1 MQITEP
7 LEFSIF
13 PTLLLV
19 ATLFRL
25 GLDVSATRMIL
36 LFGYLKDPVTK
47 EATGAGH
54 LIPAFGQVVVG
65 GNLVVGVIMFLI
77 LIIIQL
83 IVITKGAER
92 IAGVAARFTLDA
104 MPLKL
109 MAIEGELASGAL
121 TQDQAL
127 AKRDKVQQESDFFAS
142 MDGAGKFV
150 QGDAIAAI
158 LIMAINILGGV
169 IIGVGYHGMTALD
182 ALNTFALLSIGN
194 GLITTLPAL
203 LMSTAMGL
211 IVSRAANKKNFG
223 GVLLDEFVA
232 QPQALKLSA
241 AFMFLLGILG
251 LMHLIAFPP
260 APFFALGGL
269 VYYVATLLT
278 VQAEVIEIQTT
289 NVQNTTRKEATKDP
303 IGVVD
308 TMKVDPM
315 SLEVGR
321 GLRARAPNWWSA
333 SRPFV
338 ATSPW
343 RWVWCSPA
351 CAFAIISSCAPT
363 LTPSKSKSSRSPR
376 ARFR

>member
-1 MQITEP
+1 MLIVPLPTYILDGLLVLNLLLSVATILVCMQITEP

-36 LFGYLKDPVTK
+36 LFGYVKDPVTK

-109 MAIEGELASGAL
+109 MAIEGELASGAVS
-121 TQDQAL
+121 QDKAL
-127 AKRDKVQQESDFFAS
+127 AKREKVQQESDFFAS

-158 LIMAINILGGV
+158 VIMAINILGGV
-169 IIGVGYHGMTALD
+169 VIGV
-182 ALNTFALLSIGN
+182 
-194 GLITTLPAL
+194 
-203 LMSTAMGL
+203 
-211 IVSRAANKKNFG
+211 
-223 GVLLDEFVA
+223 
-232 QPQALKLSA
+232 
-241 AFMFLLGILG
+241 
-251 LMHLIAFPP
+251 
-260 APFFALGGL
+260 
-269 VYYVATLLT
+269 
-278 VQAEVIEIQTT
+278 
-289 NVQNTTRKEATKDP
+289 
-303 IGVVD
+303 
-308 TMKVDPM
+308 
-315 SLEVGR
+315 
-321 GLRARAPNWWSA
+321 
-333 SRPFV
+333 
-338 ATSPW
+338 
-343 RWVWCSPA
+343 
-351 CAFAIISSCAPT
+351 
-363 LTPSKSKSSRSPR
+363 
-376 ARFR
+376 